1 MKQAIQSVGIW
12 GDSILKGVLFN
23 PEKNR
28 YTLLKN
34 NCIKRASE
42 KLGVTFQNHSTMGR
56 TIIKGN
62 EILKKDLAKDAS
74 NDIAIIEFGGND
86 CDFNWAEV
94 SENPHLAHIPSTPL
108 DLFEAQLYEM
118 IARLKKLEIQPI
130 LMTLPPLH
138 AKRYFQFITR
148 NGLNKENILSF
159 LGGDVQMIYRWQERY
174 SNAISRIAKTSG
186 SHIIDIR
193 DIFLAEFHYEDFLC
207 ADGIHP
213 NEAGHIKMSRKFI
226 QYASSYKK

>member
-1 MKQAIQSVGIW
+1 MKKTIQSVGVW
-12 GDSILKGVLFN
+12 GDSIMKGVLFN

-42 KLGVTFQNHSTMGR
+42 KLGLTFKNHSTMGR
-56 TIIKGN
+56 TITKGH
-62 EILKKDLAKDAS
+62 EILTKDLAKDAT

-94 SENPHLAHIPSTPL
+94 SENPTAEHIPSTPINI
-108 DLFEAQLYEM
+108 FETQLLEM
-118 IARLKKLEIQPI
+118 IARLKKLDIKPI

-138 AKRYFQFITR
+138 AKRYFDFITR
-148 NGLNKENILSF
+148 NGLNKDNILQF
-159 LGGDVQMIYRWQERY
+159 LGGDVEMIYRWQERY
-174 SNAISRIAKTSG
+174 SNTISRIASETG
-186 SHIIDIR
+186 SHMIDVR
-193 DIFLAEFHYEDFLC
+193 DSFLAEFHYEKLLC

-213 NEAGHIKMSRKFI
+213 NEAGNIAMSQKFI
-226 QYASSYKK
+226 QYASFHKA